1 MTLDLPTVSRIA
13 EANNKI
19 KDFKVPPT
27 LGKDSLYVNWKKVI
41 KIWEAFTSVPE
52 KKRVTTIFMTLKWE
66 ARKAIL
72 NMDIDWKTGVYNSIA
87 ELDKRY
93 LKDESSQAY
102 EAYETFEKICKALRY
117 EHIWVCWTIV
127 F

>member
-1 MTLDLPTVSRIA
+1 
-13 EANNKI
+13 
-19 KDFKVPPT
+19 
-27 LGKDSLYVNWKKVI
+27 
-41 KIWEAFTSVPE
+41 
-52 KKRVTTIFMTLKWE
+52 
-66 ARKAIL
+66 
-72 NMDIDWKTGVYNSIA
+72 MDIDWKTGVYNSIA